1 MGSMTK
7 RRDAGSFEEA
17 MMKIVKLLGARQA
30 AEIVNLSSKTL
41 RDYSDPARAGR
52 PRLAEALKLDIAC
65 FQETGQAPLLDAY
78 LLNLADA
85 VGEPSA
91 AAMSPPMAQSGQK

>member
-1 MGSMTK
+1 MRSMTK
-7 RRDAGSFEEA
+7 RREFGSFEEA

-30 AEIVNLSSKTL
+30 ADVVNLSSKTL

-78 LLNLADA
+78 LLKLANA
-85 VGEPSA
+85 VSDPSA
-91 AAMSPPMAQSGQK
+91 LATPPAQE

>member
-1 MGSMTK
+1 MTK
-7 RRDAGSFEEA
+7 RRDSGSFEEA

-30 AEIVNLSSKTL
+30 ADIVNLSSKTL

-78 LLNLADA
+78 LLNLANIVGDA
-85 VGEPSA
+85 PGPA
-91 AAMSPPMAQSGQK
+91 FQPAPAQE

>member
-1 MGSMTK
+1 MTK
-7 RRDAGSFEEA
+7 RREFGSFEEA

-30 AEIVNLSSKTL
+30 AEVVNLSSKTL

-78 LLNLADA
+78 LLKLANA
-85 VGEPSA
+85 VGDPSVPA
-91 AAMSPPMAQSGQK
+91 TPPTQE

>member
-1 MGSMTK
+1 MTK
-7 RRDAGSFEEA
+7 RRDVGSFEEA
-17 MMKIVKLLGARQA
+17 MMKIVTMLGARQA

-65 FQETGQAPLLDAY
+65 FGETGQVPLLDAY
-78 LLNLADA
+78 LFNLANVVSELPVA
-85 VGEPSA
+85 SV
-91 AAMSPPMAQSGQK
+91 QSQLTSGLSKE

>member
-1 MGSMTK
+1 MTK
-7 RRDAGSFEEA
+7 RRDSGSFEEA
-17 MMKIVKLLGARQA
+17 MMKIVKLLGARRA
-30 AEIVNLSSKTL
+30 ADAVNLSSKTL

-78 LLNLADA
+78 LLNLANA
-85 VGEPSA
+85 VGETPAPVSQVA
-91 AAMSPPMAQSGQK
+91 PE

>member
-1 MGSMTK
+1 MTK
-7 RRDAGSFEEA
+7 RRDSGSFEEA
-17 MMKIVKLLGARQA
+17 MMKLVKLLGARQA

-78 LLNLADA
+78 LLNLAAIVGDA
-85 VGEPSA
+85 PA
-91 AAMSPPMAQSGQK
+91 PALQPAQE

>member
-1 MGSMTK
+1 MTK
-7 RRDAGSFEEA
+7 RRDSGSFEEA

-30 AEIVNLSSKTL
+30 ADVVSLSSKTL

-65 FQETGQAPLLDAY
+65 FRETGQAPLLDAY

-85 VGEPSA
+85 VGDKPAPTDPLIQE
-91 AAMSPPMAQSGQK
+91 

>member
-1 MGSMTK
+1 MTK
-7 RRDAGSFEEA
+7 RRDSGSFEEA

-30 AEIVNLSSKTL
+30 ADIVSLSSKTL
-41 RDYSDPARAGR
+41 RDHSDPARAGR

-78 LLNLADA
+78 LLNLANI
-85 VGEPSA
+85 VGDVT
-91 AAMSPPMAQSGQK
+91 PPVAQSAQD